1 MRWTPRHLNTAPGR
15 QTNAWLNKSGPQDRL
30 ADLWVECE
38 RSYTITA
45 LLVVVT
51 IFLPVMSIQSVR
63 LQTAYRHLQASYA
76 ATSINIRRVSALID
90 AIVME

>member
-1 MRWTPRHLNTAPGR
+1 MA
-15 QTNAWLNKSGPQDRL
+15 QQSGPQDRL